1 MGLNDM
7 NNVFI
12 REIWMEISGIMEAV
26 SLFLSPSTT
35 LKKNTL
41 SISLLFFPFHTS
53 SFFFIFFIFL
63 PPSSSLLPPPFSP
76 SSSPIG

>member
-1 MGLNDM
+1 
-7 NNVFI
+7 
-12 REIWMEISGIMEAV
+12 MEISGIMEAV

-35 LKKNTL
+35 LKKITL

-53 SFFFIFFIFL
+53 NFFFIFL

>member
-7 NNVFI
+7 NNIFI

-35 LKKNTL
+35 LKKITL

-53 SFFFIFFIFL
+53 SFFFFIIFL